1 MKVLAKTS
9 GSFIIP
15 LGRGEFVLPDF
26 SEVEDSALLRSEE
39 ASGRVV
45 IASEAEFEPIVEE
58 PTKSTESV
66 EPADVPEA
74 APRRRKRN

>member
-15 LGRGEFVLPDF
+15 LGRGEFVLPEF

-58 PTKSTESV
+58 PTQSTEPV
-66 EPADVPEA
+66 EPAEVPEA